1 MVCGLPAALSTTET
15 VAVRL
20 PVVDGVK
27 VRLIVWLAFGARVT
41 GLLPAVNAKL
51 LLFVPLRVILLMTSD
66 ALPVLVSVTL
76 CGALV
81 VFTRWPPKSR
91 LAGLM
96 LTAGV
101 IGSAPA
107 PVSVTVCGLPG
118 ASS

>member
-1 MVCGLPAALSTTET
+1 MVCGLPAALSVIET

-20 PVVDGVK
+20 PDVDGVE
-27 VRLIVWLAFGARVT
+27 VRLTAWLAFGARVT
-41 GLLPAVNAKL
+41 GLSPAVNAKL
-51 LLFVPLRVILLMTSD
+51 LLFVPLKVMLMMRRG

-101 IGSAPA
+101 ISSAPA
-107 PVSVTVCGLPG
+107 PVSVTV
-118 ASS
+118 